1 MELEVEIGPLAEGES
16 RSVRLA
22 FGRYVMVSRIEG
34 RLRAIDDVC
43 NHGGC
48 KLSEGW
54 REGLHIV
61 CPCHA
66 LVFDLRDGRL
76 VTPSPLATDQVTY
89 PVVGDGERVRLVVPD
104 R

>member
-1 MELEVEIGPLAEGES
+1 VELDVEIGHLAEGES

-22 FGRYVMVSRIEG
+22 FGRYVLVTRLDG

-54 REGLHIV
+54 REGAHIV

-66 LVFDLRDGRL
+66 LTFDLHDGRL
-76 VTPSPLATDQVTY
+76 VTPYALATDQLSY

-104 R
+104 